1 MAIENFNGERLKA
14 ARTIRCLSSTE
25 LAKLIG
31 VSKQAIW
38 QFESEGKVQPKP
50 ENLFI
55 LAQKLNFP
63 TSFFLE
69 NNWQDISVGNCF
81 YRAGSSI
88 TKKQKEAQKELNI
101 IRGKM
106 YSFLDEYIEFPVLNL
121 FQLSKEEHLNDKSIE
136 NFSEDVRKYYHMEDL
151 PIGNMINFMENNG
164 ILLSQFLLPDVKF
177 DAVSQPVCVG
187 GSKPIAITPYN
198 AAISSFVRIQFT
210 LAHELGHWLLG
221 HMNSDEDSL
230 SNEDYKDNEHDANL
244 FASSFLLPRE
254 AFLKDLPAN
263 PNLYAFVELK
273 KKWRVSIQAMVYR
286 AHYLDR
292 INYNQYQ
299 YLMKQISRN
308 GWRTHEPL
316 DDEFIIPRP
325 TLFRKAIEMLVEHN
339 VMSKKD
345 LLYNLKLHCG
355 SLNNDM
361 YEELAGLTNGYLNIS
376 AISEPKVLLKK

>member
-1 MAIENFNGERLKA
+1 MAIEKFNGERLKA
-14 ARTIRCLSSTE
+14 ARTIRCISSTE

-38 QFESEGKVQPKP
+38 QFESEGRVQPKP
-50 ENLFI
+50 ENLFM

-69 NNWQDISVGNCF
+69 ENWQDVSSGNCF

-106 YSFLDEYIEFPVLNL
+106 YSFLEEYIEFPSQNL
-121 FQLSKEEHLNDKSIE
+121 FQLSKDGNLNDESIE
-136 NFSEDVRKYYHMEDL
+136 NFAEDVREYYGMEDL

-164 ILLSQFLLPDVKF
+164 ILLSRFLLPDVKF
-177 DAVSQPVCVG
+177 DAVSQLVYIG
-187 GSKPIAITPYN
+187 GKHKIAVTPYN
-198 AAISSFVRIQFT
+198 GAISSFVRVQFT

-221 HMNSDEDSL
+221 HMNSDEESL
-230 SNEDYKDNEHDANL
+230 STEDYKENEHDANL
-244 FASSFLLPRE
+244 FASAFLLPKE
-254 AFLKDLPAN
+254 AFLKDLPEA

-273 KKWRVSIQAMVYR
+273 KKWRVSIQAMIYR
-286 AHYLDR
+286 AHFLDR

-308 GWRTHEPL
+308 GWRTKEPL
-316 DDEFIIPRP
+316 DDALIVPKP
-325 TLFRKAIEMLVEHN
+325 TLMRKAIEMLIDQN
-339 VMSKKD
+339 VLSKKE
-345 LLYNLKLHCG
+345 LLNRLKIHCG
-355 SLNNDM
+355 SLNIDM
-361 YEELAGLTNGYLNIS
+361 YEEIAGLPKGYLNIVTT
-376 AISEPKVLLKK
+376 SEPKILLKK

>member
-1 MAIENFNGERLKA
+1 MSIENFNGERLKA

-38 QFESEGKVQPKP
+38 QFENQGKVQPKP

-69 NNWQDISVGNCF
+69 ENWQDVSAGNCF

-88 TKKQKEAQKELNI
+88 TKKQKEAQKQLNI

-106 YSFLDEYIEFPVLNL
+106 YSFLDEYIEFPSLNL
-121 FQLSKEEHLNDKSIE
+121 FQLSKEDHLSDDIIE
-136 NFSEDVRKYYHMEDL
+136 NLAEDARNYYNMEDL

-177 DAVSQPVCVG
+177 DAVSQFISIDGLKKIP
-187 GSKPIAITPYN
+187 ITPYN
-198 AAISSFVRIQFT
+198 AAIPSFCRVQFT
-210 LAHELGHWLLG
+210 LAHELGHWILG
-221 HMNSDEDSL
+221 HMDSDEDSL
-230 SNEDYKDNEHDANL
+230 STEDYKENEHDANL
-244 FASSFLLPRE
+244 FASSFLLPRD
-254 AFLKDLPAN
+254 AFLKDLPQN
-263 PNLYAFVELK
+263 PNLYVFVELK
-273 KKWRVSIQAMVYR
+273 KKWRVSIQAMIYR
-286 AHYLDR
+286 AHYLGR

-299 YLMKQISRN
+299 YLMKQISKN

-316 DDEFIIPRP
+316 DDEFIIPKP
-325 TLFRKAIEMLVEHN
+325 TLLRKAIEMLVDQN
-339 VMSKKD
+339 VITKKD
-345 LLYNLKLHCG
+345 LLSKLKLHCG
-355 SLNNDM
+355 SLNIDM
-361 YEELAGLTNGYLNIS
+361 YEELAGLPKGYLNITTT
-376 AISEPKVLLKK
+376 AEPKILLKK